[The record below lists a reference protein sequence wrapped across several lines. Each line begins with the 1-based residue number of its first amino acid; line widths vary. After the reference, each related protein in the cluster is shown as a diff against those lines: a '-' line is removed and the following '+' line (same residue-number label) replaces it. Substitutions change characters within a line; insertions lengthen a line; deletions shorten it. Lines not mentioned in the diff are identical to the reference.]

1 MTTLT
6 VDLELPRDVLAS
18 MDVSEPGL
26 PQRVKQLLALE
37 LFREGR
43 ISSGKAAEL
52 AGMAKH
58 AFVQL
63 LAKHG
68 MPYCT
73 ETAEELDAQV
83 RSIGSVLDA
92 RKRCSLSPSRDRTGE
107 TH

>member
-6 VDLELPRDVLAS
+6 VGVELPRDVLGA

-37 LFREGR
+37 LLREGR

-52 AGMAKH
+52 AGMAKY
-58 AFVQL
+58 AFVRL
-63 LAKHG
+63 LGEHR
-68 MPYCT
+68 MPYFT

-83 RSIGSVLDA
+83 RSTRTVLDA
-92 RKRCSLSPSRDRTGE
+92 RKR
-107 TH
+107 

>member
-6 VDLELPRDVLAS
+6 VDLELPRDVLGA

-37 LFREGR
+37 LLRERR
-43 ISSGKAAEL
+43 ISCGKAAEL
-52 AGMAKH
+52 AGMAKY

-63 LAKHG
+63 LAEHG
-68 MPYCT
+68 MPYFT

-83 RSIGSVLDA
+83 CSTSRVLSA
-92 RKRCSLSPSRDRTGE
+92 RKTNWPRRDSA
-107 TH
+107 